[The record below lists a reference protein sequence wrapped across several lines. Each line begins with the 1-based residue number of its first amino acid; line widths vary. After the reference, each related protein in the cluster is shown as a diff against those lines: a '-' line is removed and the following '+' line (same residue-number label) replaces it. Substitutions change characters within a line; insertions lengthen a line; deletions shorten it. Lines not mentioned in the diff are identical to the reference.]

1 MNEEKEGLHT
11 KKSYRTKQRLN
22 YIYYNVSDKIRTFYT
37 TSIFVFSG
45 ANDMLNVQGPSVE
58 KGLSASTYFDQF
70 GSGTESTA
78 GGDDNAN
85 SSVFEAFAQSDTAAA
100 TNPTD
105 AQIADQAAVATV
117 TDETIEWYKTQLEQY
132 QQAINDWQ
140 IWSQSQMDEVAKLK
154 VCTY

>member
-1 MNEEKEGLHT
+1 
-11 KKSYRTKQRLN
+11 
-22 YIYYNVSDKIRTFYT
+22 
-37 TSIFVFSG
+37 
-45 ANDMLNVQGPSVE
+45 MLNVQGPSVE
-58 KGLSASTYFDQF
+58 KGLSASSYFDQF

-100 TNPTD
+100 TNSAD

-154 VCTY
+154 VLFYYFQYP

>member
-1 MNEEKEGLHT
+1 
-11 KKSYRTKQRLN
+11 
-22 YIYYNVSDKIRTFYT
+22 
-37 TSIFVFSG
+37 
-45 ANDMLNVQGPSVE
+45 MLNVQGPSVE
-58 KGLSASTYFDQF
+58 KGLSASSYFDQF
-70 GSGTESTA
+70 GSVTESTA

-85 SSVFEAFAQSDTAAA
+85 TSVFEAFAQSDTAAA

-105 AQIADQAAVATV
+105 AQIADQATV

-154 VCTY
+154 VCNVHLVLFHSEQYLAKQVGQSSR

>member
-1 MNEEKEGLHT
+1 
-11 KKSYRTKQRLN
+11 
-22 YIYYNVSDKIRTFYT
+22 
-37 TSIFVFSG
+37 
-45 ANDMLNVQGPSVE
+45 MLSVQGPSVE
-58 KGLSASTYFDQF
+58 KGPSASSYFDQF
-70 GSGTESTA
+70 GSGTESTT

-85 SSVFEAFAQSDTAAA
+85 SSVFEAFAQSDTTAA

-154 VCTY
+154 VCSFKFQHLVGNKKKSCCI

>member
-1 MNEEKEGLHT
+1 
-11 KKSYRTKQRLN
+11 
-22 YIYYNVSDKIRTFYT
+22 
-37 TSIFVFSG
+37 
-45 ANDMLNVQGPSVE
+45 MLNVQGPSVE
-58 KGLSASTYFDQF
+58 KGLSASSYFDQF

-85 SSVFEAFAQSDTAAA
+85 SSVFEAFAQSDTAEA

-154 VCTY
+154 VCTHWLCAVCLIFNIYVVGNKSKALCLQCTHFIFLEFF

>member
-1 MNEEKEGLHT
+1 MKRRVT
-11 KKSYRTKQRLN
+11 KKEATEAKFKL
-22 YIYYNVSDKIRTFYT
+22 T

-45 ANDMLNVQGPSVE
+45 ASDMLNVQGPSVE
-58 KGLSASTYFDQF
+58 KGLSASSYFDQF
-70 GSGTESTA
+70 GSGTESTI

-85 SSVFEAFAQSDTAAA
+85 TSVFEAFAQSDTAAA

-105 AQIADQAAVATV
+105 AQIADQATV

-154 VCTY
+154 VCIY

>member
-1 MNEEKEGLHT
+1 MKRRVT
-11 KKSYRTKQRLN
+11 KKEATEAKFKL
-22 YIYYNVSDKIRTFYT
+22 T

-45 ANDMLNVQGPSVE
+45 ASDMLNVQGPSGE
-58 KGLSASTYFDQF
+58 KGLSASSYFDQF
-70 GSGTESTA
+70 GSVTESTA

-85 SSVFEAFAQSDTAAA
+85 TSVFEAFAQSDTAAA

-105 AQIADQAAVATV
+105 AQIADQATV

>member
-1 MNEEKEGLHT
+1 MKRRVSKKEAT
-11 KKSYRTKQRLN
+11 EA
-22 YIYYNVSDKIRTFYT
+22 KIKLT

-58 KGLSASTYFDQF
+58 KGLSASSYFDQF

-100 TNPTD
+100 TSPTE

-154 VCTY
+154 VHLVFISF